1 MEVFDTAA
9 TRRALFVLFQYYHVP
24 LDEEEFS
31 AWFEKERIEGWSG
44 ICQTVR
50 RYGLVA
56 RLYSLSQ
63 AELSDRALPVP
74 SLVRLKNGEILVL
87 AMQEEEVRLLR
98 GDDSGPIHLT
108 REEFLVLW
116 TGELM
121 SLSPRWA
128 WKRLWEKYHLSW
140 FFRVM
145 GHYKRYLW
153 ECVAAAAFF
162 QAMGIGLPLITQV
175 IIDKVIGNH
184 GTSTLTVLGCAMVL
198 FFCLQSLLSGLR
210 TYLMNHTVNK
220 MDAILG
226 TELFRHLA
234 VLPLSYYESRQT
246 GDTLV
251 RVQALRSVREF
262 FTGRGLTSLLD
273 VCFSVFFI
281 AFMFYYS
288 VPLALIALTLIP
300 CFFVLN
306 LWAFPHIQRRM
317 TDVWNA
323 GAANQSFLV
332 EVVSNMETVKSLVA
346 EPQFAYRWELLLA
359 RYARAVFANVRLH
372 IVLEQGG
379 NMIQGMVSLI
389 LLWYGGHMVMRG
401 EFTLGQL
408 IAFQMI
414 FGQAT
419 APFMRLLGSLPYLRQ
434 AGMALERIGDVLSV
448 PREPVLVQRRQ
459 TLHLQGNISFQNVS
473 FRYRTSKTLVLE
485 DFSLDIRAGERIG
498 IAGRSGSGK
507 STVAK
512 LLQHLYFPE
521 RGSIVLDDVPS
532 ERFPLPV
539 LREDIVVVS
548 QDSDLFHRS
557 VRENIAL
564 MNPVASMEEIVA
576 AAEAVD
582 AHSFIMDLPDGYDTL
597 VGEQGTTLSGGQ
609 GQRIMLARALL
620 ARPSIL
626 VLDEA
631 TSALDY
637 RSERIVLQN
646 LLRLGRNLT
655 IVMIAH
661 RLSALAV
668 CDRVVVMEAGR
679 IVEDDSPENLRSRPG
694 LYHDM
699 WLQKMEG

>member
-1 MEVFDTAA
+1 M
-9 TRRALFVLFQYYHVP
+9 
-24 LDEEEFS
+24 
-31 AWFEKERIEGWSG
+31 
-44 ICQTVR
+44 
-50 RYGLVA
+50 
-56 RLYSLSQ
+56 
-63 AELSDRALPVP
+63 
-74 SLVRLKNGEILVL
+74 
-87 AMQEEEVRLLR
+87 
-98 GDDSGPIHLT
+98 
-108 REEFLVLW
+108 
-116 TGELM
+116 
-121 SLSPRWA
+121 
-128 WKRLWEKYHLSW
+128 
-140 FFRVM
+140 
-145 GHYKRYLW
+145 
-153 ECVAAAAFF
+153 
-162 QAMGIGLPLITQV
+162 
-175 IIDKVIGNH
+175 
-184 GTSTLTVLGCAMVL
+184 
-198 FFCLQSLLSGLR
+198 
-210 TYLMNHTVNK
+210 
-220 MDAILG
+220 
-226 TELFRHLA
+226 
-234 VLPLSYYESRQT
+234 
-246 GDTLV
+246 
-251 RVQALRSVREF
+251 
-262 FTGRGLTSLLD
+262 
-273 VCFSVFFI
+273 
-281 AFMFYYS
+281 
-288 VPLALIALTLIP
+288 
-300 CFFVLN
+300 
-306 LWAFPHIQRRM
+306 
-317 TDVWNA
+317 
-323 GAANQSFLV
+323 
-332 EVVSNMETVKSLVA
+332 
-346 EPQFAYRWELLLA
+346 
-359 RYARAVFANVRLH
+359 
-372 IVLEQGG
+372 
-379 NMIQGMVSLI
+379 
-389 LLWYGGHMVMRG
+389 
-401 EFTLGQL
+401 
-408 IAFQMI
+408 
-414 FGQAT
+414 
-419 APFMRLLGSLPYLRQ
+419 
-434 AGMALERIGDVLSV
+434 
-448 PREPVLVQRRQ
+448 
-459 TLHLQGNISFQNVS
+459 S

-564 MNPVASMEEIVA
+564 MNPMASMEEIVA

-699 WLQKMEG
+699 CLQKMEG

>member
-1 MEVFDTAA
+1 
-9 TRRALFVLFQYYHVP
+9 
-24 LDEEEFS
+24 
-31 AWFEKERIEGWSG
+31 
-44 ICQTVR
+44 
-50 RYGLVA
+50 
-56 RLYSLSQ
+56 
-63 AELSDRALPVP
+63 
-74 SLVRLKNGEILVL
+74 
-87 AMQEEEVRLLR
+87 
-98 GDDSGPIHLT
+98 
-108 REEFLVLW
+108 
-116 TGELM
+116 
-121 SLSPRWA
+121 
-128 WKRLWEKYHLSW
+128 
-140 FFRVM
+140 
-145 GHYKRYLW
+145 
-153 ECVAAAAFF
+153 
-162 QAMGIGLPLITQV
+162 
-175 IIDKVIGNH
+175 
-184 GTSTLTVLGCAMVL
+184 
-198 FFCLQSLLSGLR
+198 
-210 TYLMNHTVNK
+210 
-220 MDAILG
+220 
-226 TELFRHLA
+226 
-234 VLPLSYYESRQT
+234 
-246 GDTLV
+246 
-251 RVQALRSVREF
+251 
-262 FTGRGLTSLLD
+262 
-273 VCFSVFFI
+273 
-281 AFMFYYS
+281 
-288 VPLALIALTLIP
+288 
-300 CFFVLN
+300 
-306 LWAFPHIQRRM
+306 
-317 TDVWNA
+317 
-323 GAANQSFLV
+323 
-332 EVVSNMETVKSLVA
+332 
-346 EPQFAYRWELLLA
+346 
-359 RYARAVFANVRLH
+359 
-372 IVLEQGG
+372 
-379 NMIQGMVSLI
+379 
-389 LLWYGGHMVMRG
+389 
-401 EFTLGQL
+401 
-408 IAFQMI
+408 MI

-434 AGMALERIGDVLSV
+434 AVMALERIGDVLSV

-459 TLHLQGNISFQNVS
+459 ALHLQGNISFQNVS
-473 FRYRTSKTLVLE
+473 FRYRRSKTFVLE

-521 RGSIVLDDVPS
+521 SGSIVLDGVPS

-564 MNPVASMEEIVA
+564 MNPMASMEEIVA

-679 IVEDDSPENLRSRPG
+679 IVEDDSPENLCSRPG

-699 WLQKMEG
+699 CLQKMEG